1 MEQKRLNEGDKVYY
15 EDMVLE
21 RIAELIENEMSGIE
35 RNKDIGKEVK
45 EIKLRILDREWKKVL
60 AIVYDDDNWW
70 KSEKKSI
77 EEEVWEE
84 KEKSINNQRVW

>member
-84 KEKSINNQRVW
+84 YSIEVYRIV

>member
-70 KSEKKSI
+70 KSARQCLPSHWKGPSPC
-77 EEEVWEE
+77 
-84 KEKSINNQRVW
+84 SRH

>member
-1 MEQKRLNEGDKVYY
+1 MEQKRLNKGDKVYY

-84 KEKSINNQRVW
+84 YSIEVYRIV

>member
-1 MEQKRLNEGDKVYY
+1 MEQKRLNESDKVYY
-15 EDMVLE
+15 ENMVLE

-84 KEKSINNQRVW
+84 YSIEVYRIV